1 AVVRSQACQRRR
13 SPPLPD
19 RRRTRSSGWRAGWR
33 CRTASPPRARGWT
46 SCVRRRGARSR
57 AEIRRCRA
65 VATPDRFGFHL
76 AQAVGVALQWS
87 WLKVLFIV
95 PLRHDQPVRS
105 HDRVP
110 MAGEEEYGPPQRHPR
125 PKGRYDTLSLF
136 SKIHSPE
143 KNLMI
148 PDPLGRYRAL

>member
-1 AVVRSQACQRRR
+1 
-13 SPPLPD
+13 
-19 RRRTRSSGWRAGWR
+19 RRTE
-33 CRTASPPRARGWT
+33 SPLRARGST
-46 SCVRRRGARSR
+46 SCVRRRGARSC
-57 AEIRRCRA
+57 AEIRQCRA
-65 VATPDRFGFHL
+65 AATPDRFGFHL

-110 MAGEEEYGPPQRHPR
+110 MAGEEEYAPPQRHPR

-136 SKIHSPE
+136 SKLHSPE
-143 KNLMI
+143 KT
-148 PDPLGRYRAL
+148 

>member
-1 AVVRSQACQRRR
+1 
-13 SPPLPD
+13 
-19 RRRTRSSGWRAGWR
+19 
-33 CRTASPPRARGWT
+33 
-46 SCVRRRGARSR
+46 ARSR

-65 VATPDRFGFHL
+65 AATPDRFGFHL

-110 MAGEEEYGPPQRHPR
+110 MAGEEEYAPPQRHPR

-136 SKIHSPE
+136 SKLHSPE
-143 KNLMI
+143 KLNDFRPFGSVLR
-148 PDPLGRYRAL
+148 PLNERGQERRACPLVVGCSAETGSDAGKVFLRASSSASSWRLRLSLSPSS

>member
-1 AVVRSQACQRRR
+1 
-13 SPPLPD
+13 
-19 RRRTRSSGWRAGWR
+19 
-33 CRTASPPRARGWT
+33 
-46 SCVRRRGARSR
+46 
-57 AEIRRCRA
+57 
-65 VATPDRFGFHL
+65 FGFHL

-110 MAGEEEYGPPQRHPR
+110 MAGKEEYGPPQRHPR

-136 SKIHSPE
+136 SKNSFASKKLNHSRPFGSVSRLLNE
-143 KNLMI
+143 RGQERRAR
-148 PDPLGRYRAL
+148 PLVVGCSAETGSDAGKVFLRASSSASSWRLRLSLSPSS